1 MPTAA
6 HSPKARLLGGQL
18 RDLREDANLSI
29 RDLAEQIGVS
39 RSAVSRY
46 EQGQVT
52 PDPEYVARVLGAL
65 GIGGDT
71 YDDVLEFAHT
81 ASEPNLIG
89 HRRSGYRH
97 LLDISELE
105 RAASR
110 IIHVSPLV
118 VPGPMQTRAY
128 AAEVMRLLNPDDRMM
143 RLEMRTARQSHIATR
158 DIVAYIGQRV
168 LHDCFGGP
176 KTMAEQLELLLD
188 INQRP
193 SVTLRIIPENLGQW
207 TLAHEGP
214 IALYEFEASD
224 PVLHLEHFRGPAF
237 LYDETDVTDY
247 REALDKL
254 ADAAMSEADSTELI
268 ASIRDTYERSID

>member
-105 RAASR
+105 RARRAS
-110 IIHVSPLV
+110 
-118 VPGPMQTRAY
+118 
-128 AAEVMRLLNPDDRMM
+128 
-143 RLEMRTARQSHIATR
+143 
-158 DIVAYIGQRV
+158 
-168 LHDCFGGP
+168 
-176 KTMAEQLELLLD
+176 
-188 INQRP
+188 
-193 SVTLRIIPENLGQW
+193 
-207 TLAHEGP
+207 
-214 IALYEFEASD
+214 
-224 PVLHLEHFRGPAF
+224 
-237 LYDETDVTDY
+237 
-247 REALDKL
+247 
-254 ADAAMSEADSTELI
+254 STCH
-268 ASIRDTYERSID
+268 RW